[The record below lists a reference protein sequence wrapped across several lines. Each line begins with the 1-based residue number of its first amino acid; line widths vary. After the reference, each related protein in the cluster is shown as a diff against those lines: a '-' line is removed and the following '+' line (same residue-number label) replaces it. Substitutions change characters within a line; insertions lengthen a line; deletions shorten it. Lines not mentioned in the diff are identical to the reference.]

1 MIINFT
7 ATDTNAS
14 INKLNQS
21 INNFIN
27 LSENTWQTT
36 SGELIRDTAFD
47 VIFYTVY
54 VAKYDLG

>member
-27 LSENTWQTT
+27 LSETPGRPQVVN
-36 SGELIRDTAFD
+36 
-47 VIFYTVY
+47 
-54 VAKYDLG
+54 

>member
-27 LSENTWQTT
+27 LLENIWQTT
-36 SGELIRDTAFD
+36 SGELIRDTAID
-47 VIFYTVY
+47 VIFIC
-54 VAKYDLG
+54 G